1 MLASQGSAPDI
12 ESVRAVILVIAV
24 IVAIFWKQALRVLL
38 ALIVIAVG
46 VGAFMLL
53 NGMRG

>member
-1 MLASQGSAPDI
+1 MVASQGSAPDI

-53 NGMRG
+53 NGMRA

>member
-1 MLASQGSAPDI
+1 MVASQGSVPDI

-24 IVAIFWKQALRVLL
+24 VVAVFWKEALRVLL
-38 ALIVIAVG
+38 ALIVIAVS

-53 NGMRG
+53 HGMHG